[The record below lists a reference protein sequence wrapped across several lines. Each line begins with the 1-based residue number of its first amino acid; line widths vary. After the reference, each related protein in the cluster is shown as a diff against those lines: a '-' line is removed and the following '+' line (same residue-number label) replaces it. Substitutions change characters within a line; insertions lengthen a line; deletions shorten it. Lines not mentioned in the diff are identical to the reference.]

1 MKHQRRRLITVF
13 AAIAGTTAFFGRA
26 LEMPTQTLDHVPTS
40 VSRVSLNDN
49 GWGVWTTGRQSDSQ
63 VFLWDGKKVRPL
75 GLPGRNNRDAV
86 INLNNWVVWSAD
98 REDGNGSSDIYLWKG
113 EGDPICLSA
122 KCVTSSEPH
131 LNNRGDIVW
140 WGSEGGENEGIADVF
155 YLPLGMRNP
164 INLTEGDPEGASR
177 NPRINNAGTVSYE
190 RSTEQKRRVVINLV
204 FVDAAQP
211 KKRVQVTDSNDLNV
225 TNGGI
230 NSAGELVY
238 EQYDDAKKQW
248 HVWKYT
254 PKTRPVCLTSTITG
268 NSHQPMI
275 TAAGTVAWHTDMR
288 GKSELFWYDGK
299 NTAAIPVPH
308 TGSFTRPVAVNSHGM
323 ILYTSGDGSG
333 TGFDVILASPEKQRG
348 NSAVIWSLLIACSGV
363 AISLLRGSQGRLYTN
378 LSH

>member
-1 MKHQRRRLITVF
+1 M
-13 AAIAGTTAFFGRA
+13 
-26 LEMPTQTLDHVPTS
+26 
-40 VSRVSLNDN
+40 
-49 GWGVWTTGRQSDSQ
+49 
-63 VFLWDGKKVRPL
+63 
-75 GLPGRNNRDAV
+75 
-86 INLNNWVVWSAD
+86 
-98 REDGNGSSDIYLWKG
+98 
-113 EGDPICLSA
+113 
-122 KCVTSSEPH
+122 
-131 LNNRGDIVW
+131 
-140 WGSEGGENEGIADVF
+140 
-155 YLPLGMRNP
+155 
-164 INLTEGDPEGASR
+164 
-177 NPRINNAGTVSYE
+177 
-190 RSTEQKRRVVINLV
+190 
-204 FVDAAQP
+204 
-211 KKRVQVTDSNDLNV
+211 QVTDSNDLNV